1 MQDTTPATLEG
12 AEPSVGLS
20 DRQPQHSSTEV
31 GSTCWLASALD
42 FLERFTQHRLFVL
55 QRPTFLLWK
64 GASPQPFC
72 FVCPSLGAFR
82 SPSSVHPPWFRLL
95 CRRALFL
102 PMAKARGIQRP
113 LLVSP
118 SGDSPLHYG
127 RAWASAGRAA

>member
-64 GASPQPFC
+64 GASPQPFAHHW
-72 FVCPSLGAFR
+72 V
-82 SPSSVHPPWFRLL
+82 
-95 CRRALFL
+95 
-102 PMAKARGIQRP
+102 
-113 LLVSP
+113 P
-118 SGDSPLHYG
+118 SGALPVYIRHG
-127 RAWASAGRAA
+127 FACSAGAPYSSPWLKPGASKGHYW